1 MESMSREALIRL
13 SAFIACFTLLVFA
26 ERLAPRRPRAI
37 ALRKRW
43 GGNLGLVAV
52 DTIVLRTVPPITA
65 VGVAALAHARGWGL
79 LGTLVSLP
87 TWLDVVVS
95 VVVLDLAMYLQHR
108 LFHAVPALWR
118 LHRVHHTD
126 PELDVTT
133 GVRFHPVE
141 MLLSV
146 GFKAA
151 AVAVLGSPVV
161 AVVLF
166 EVVLNAGSLF
176 SHANLRLPATVDGL
190 LRAVIVTPDM
200 HRVHHSTD
208 PTETNTNFGF
218 TLSWW
223 DRLFGTYRRLPKS
236 GHEAMAIGV
245 EGFTAHAV
253 LSLYHLLIQPFLKEP
268 ESRRARSASGLER
281 ARSRA
286 RVRRPCA
293 QDGRTRE

>member
-1 MESMSREALIRL
+1 MESTSREVLIRL

-26 ERLAPRRPRAI
+26 ERLAPRRHRAI
-37 ALRKRW
+37 ALRERW
-43 GGNLGLVAV
+43 GGNLGLVVV
-52 DTIVLRTVPPITA
+52 DTILLRSVPPMITA

-87 TWLDVVVS
+87 TWLDVVLA
-95 VVVLDLAMYLQHR
+95 VVVLDLALYLQHR

-133 GVRFHPVE
+133 GLRFHPVE

-146 GFKAA
+146 GFKAG
-151 AVAVLGSPVV
+151 VVVVLGPPVM

-166 EVVLNAGSLF
+166 EVLLNAGSLF
-176 SHANLRLPATVDGL
+176 SHANLRLPAAIDGL
-190 LRAVIVTPDM
+190 LRAVLVTPDM
-200 HRVHHSTD
+200 HRVHHSAD

-223 DRLFGTYRRLPKS
+223 DRLLGTYRGQPKS
-236 GHEAMAIGV
+236 GHDAMAIGV
-245 EGFTAHAV
+245 EGFVGHAV
-253 LSLYHLLIQPFLKEP
+253 LSLYRLLIQPLLKEP
-268 ESRRARSASGLER
+268 ASRRARSTER
-281 ARSRA
+281 TGAR
-286 RVRRPCA
+286 
-293 QDGRTRE
+293 E

>member
-1 MESMSREALIRL
+1 MV
-13 SAFIACFTLLVFA
+13 VF
-26 ERLAPRRPRAI
+26 
-37 ALRKRW
+37 
-43 GGNLGLVAV
+43 
-52 DTIVLRTVPPITA
+52 
-65 VGVAALAHARGWGL
+65 
-79 LGTLVSLP
+79 
-87 TWLDVVVS
+87 S

-253 LSLYHLLIQPFLKEP
+253 LSLYRLLIQPLLKEP
-268 ESRRARSASGLER
+268 ATRRARSTER
-281 ARSRA
+281 IGAR
-286 RVRRPCA
+286 
-293 QDGRTRE
+293 E